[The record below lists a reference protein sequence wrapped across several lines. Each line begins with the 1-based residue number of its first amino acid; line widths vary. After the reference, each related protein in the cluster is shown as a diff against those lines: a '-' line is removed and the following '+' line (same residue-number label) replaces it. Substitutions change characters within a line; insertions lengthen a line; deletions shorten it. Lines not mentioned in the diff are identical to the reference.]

1 MEANKDA
8 LEELELVLEEEELVP
23 CRHGDIFI
31 MSSIEGV
38 KERCQHEIDVKGD
51 QIQELAQDL
60 EAGKRELLALK
71 SQLYSKFGDAIRL
84 DYD

>member
-8 LEELELVLEEEELVP
+8 LEELDLVLDEDELIP

-31 MSSIEGV
+31 MSSVDAV
-38 KERCQHEIDVKGD
+38 KEKCQMEIDLKED
-51 QIQELAQDL
+51 QVQELAA
-60 EAGKRELLALK
+60 EIENGKRELMALK